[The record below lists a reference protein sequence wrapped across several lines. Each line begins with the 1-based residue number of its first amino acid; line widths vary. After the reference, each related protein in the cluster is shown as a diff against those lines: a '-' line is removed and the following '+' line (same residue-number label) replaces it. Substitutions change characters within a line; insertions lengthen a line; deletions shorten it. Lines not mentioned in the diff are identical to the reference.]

1 MITLAEIQGS
11 IAELEAEKSPTAGQ
25 ETVYQAL
32 RDICANELT
41 CPDPLF
47 ASKISDMIDGLSRA
61 LSQNPAPA
69 AAPQAEAEEPD
80 PAVDPELVARF
91 AAEAAERYA
100 RAQELILRLEQNMAD
115 REAIAEL
122 FRIFHTIKGECG
134 FLKIGNLGELSH
146 NVENLLVLLR
156 DGKLEADARIVD
168 LLLEGLDY
176 SQEILTELRQG
187 KLVLSGGKPL
197 DPYYAELSEVTAR
210 VKPSL
215 GEILMQ
221 KGKVSET
228 ELKEIVAE
236 QAQSG
241 FTKKLGEIAVERKLV
256 TEEELSE
263 TLALQ
268 KKIERKEE
276 GAPKTE
282 KVEQIIKVKTGKVNY
297 LVDMIGELTI
307 ALGQVNDSGPAMAQ
321 VRKITRTL
329 QYAAMQLRTDGVK
342 NLFGNVRRIVRD
354 TSHKL
359 NKPIVMET
367 FGEDLEI
374 DRNLLESLEEPLMH
388 IVRNSVDHGVESAEA
403 RLAAGKPAEGKLT
416 IGAERRGNNIVISVA
431 DDGAGLN
438 REKILKKAVEKG
450 LVKAEDA
457 PAMTDDAV
465 NALIFMPGFSTKEK
479 IDYVS
484 GRGVGMDIVHS
495 AVQAAK
501 GRIELESVPGKGLTT
516 RLFFPLSTAIIDGM
530 LVRSGANA
538 LIVPVGSIIESVKF
552 KPGMVER
559 PKQGVEVVRIRE
571 EIIPVIRVAQAL
583 GIPGAGAQDIGVIVE
598 DSSKRRFALAVD
610 EIQAKREV
618 VIKSLGSKFKNL
630 RGISS
635 GTVLPGGKIGL
646 VLDVDQV
653 IALSEEGR

>member
-1 MITLAEIQGS
+1 M
-11 IAELEAEKSPTAGQ
+11 
-25 ETVYQAL
+25 
-32 RDICANELT
+32 
-41 CPDPLF
+41 
-47 ASKISDMIDGLSRA
+47 
-61 LSQNPAPA
+61 
-69 AAPQAEAEEPD
+69 PQAQAQAQTASFEAD
-80 PAVDPELVARF
+80 PSVDPELVSRF
-91 AAEAAERYA
+91 AAEAEERYA
-100 RAQELILRLEQNMAD
+100 RAQELMLSLERDMANKD
-115 REAIAEL
+115 AIAEL

-134 FLKIGNLGELSH
+134 FLKIGALGELSH

-156 DGKLEADARIVD
+156 DAKLEADARIVD
-168 LLLEGLDY
+168 LLLEGLDH
-176 SQEILTELRQG
+176 STDILAQLKRGQ
-187 KLVLSGGKPL
+187 LVLSGGKPL
-197 DPYYAELSEVTAR
+197 DPYYAALAAITSR

-215 GEILMQ
+215 GDILVQ

-228 ELKEIVAE
+228 ELKELVAE

-256 TEEELSE
+256 TEEELAE

-276 GAPKTE
+276 GAPKAE
-282 KVEQIIKVKTGKVNY
+282 KVEQIIKVKVGKVNY

-307 ALGQVNDSGPAMAQ
+307 ALGQITDPGPAMAQ

-329 QYAAMQLRTDGVK
+329 QYASMQLRTDGIK

-359 NKPIVMET
+359 NKPIAMET

-388 IVRNSVDHGVESAEA
+388 IVRNSVDHGVEGAEA

-416 IGAERRGNNIVISVA
+416 VGAQRRGNSIVISVA

-438 REKILKKAVEKG
+438 RDKILRKAIEKG
-450 LVKAEDA
+450 LVKASDA
-457 PAMTDDAV
+457 EGMSDDAV
-465 NALIFMPGFSTKEK
+465 NALIFLPGFSTKDK

-484 GRGVGMDIVHS
+484 GRGVGMDIVHA
-495 AVQAAK
+495 AVKAAK

-530 LVRSGANA
+530 LVRSGDNV
-538 LIVPVGSIIESVKF
+538 LIVPVGSIIESVKL
-552 KPGMVER
+552 KAGMVES
-559 PKQGVEVVRIRE
+559 PKRGVEVVRLRDAV
-571 EIIPVIRVAQAL
+571 IPVIRVAEAL
-583 GIPGAGAQDIGVIVE
+583 GIRNAGSGDIGVIVE
-598 DSSKRRFALAVD
+598 DAGKRRFALAVD
-610 EIQAKREV
+610 EILAKREV
-618 VIKSLGSKFKNL
+618 VIKSLGGKFKNL

-653 IALSEEGR
+653 ISLSEEGR